1 MTGAIAPIRSI
12 RPVRRE
18 SPKAAA
24 GPRSDAGATFS
35 VSITV
40 GPPNPPTSPSQPP
53 ANLDAHLAAQQA
65 RVRGLRGGQNVLDS
79 ARSAYLQTEF
89 SGADDR
95 RLQAGKITKT
105 DV

>member
-12 RPVRRE
+12 RPIRRDSSRLTVGRGE
-18 SPKAAA
+18 
-24 GPRSDAGATFS
+24 DATPAFN

-40 GPPNPPTSPSQPP
+40 GPAEPPTAPTQPP
-53 ANLDAHLAAQQA
+53 TNLAAHIAAQEA
-65 RVRGLRGGQNVLDS
+65 RVRGLRGGQNVLDT
-79 ARSAYLQTEF
+79 ARHTYLQTEF
-89 SGADDR
+89 SGPDDR